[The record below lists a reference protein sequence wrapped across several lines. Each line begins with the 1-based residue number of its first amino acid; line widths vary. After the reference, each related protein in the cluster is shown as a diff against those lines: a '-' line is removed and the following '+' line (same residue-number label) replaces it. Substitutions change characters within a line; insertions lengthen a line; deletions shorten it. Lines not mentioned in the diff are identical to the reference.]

1 MTTATQTFGKLHQ
14 IAHAILARLSRETPR
29 EQPEKET
36 TTSYFDAPTSADV
49 MARLHIRAY
58 YGR

>member
-49 MARLHIRAY
+49 MARLHI
-58 YGR
+58 